1 MREMKDSGVEWI
13 GEIPKDWKICKIKN
27 IAQIYTGN
35 SIRDEEKGKYE
46 NSDNARPYIA
56 TKDIDVTLGT
66 TNYEN
71 GLYIKKN
78 DLSFK
83 VACKGSTLMCIE
95 GGSAGKKKTYLLHN
109 VSFGNKLCCFYS
121 EIINKT
127 YLYFFLSSPN
137 FEMEFANCISGLIG
151 GVSVSVLKNMAF
163 LIPSKENQQC
173 IANILKDKCSKI
185 DAIITRKQAVI
196 EKLKEYKQILIS
208 EAIRHGIHGEE
219 LQLSRYFWIDSI
231 PRSWKVGQLK
241 YFATIRSGITMGKK
255 YPNNSKLVDIPYLR
269 VANVQGEYVDL
280 SDIATISVLPEEVEK
295 YCLKADELLMTEGGD
310 RDKLGR
316 GCVWKGEINPCLH
329 QNHVFAVSTDNS
341 RLLVHFLDYVT
352 TSDIARSYFEYTA
365 KKTTNLASTNSTTI
379 LQFRIPIPP
388 VAEQQEIVDYLNTR
402 CTKINQ
408 LIKGCK
414 IIIDKLTEYKKSF
427 IYEVVTGKK
436 EV

>member
-1 MREMKDSGVEWI
+1 MRDMKDSGVEWI
-13 GEIPKDWKICKIKN
+13 GEIPGDWKVCKIKN

-35 SIRDEEKGKYE
+35 SIRDEEKGRYE

-83 VACKGSTLMCIE
+83 VAYKGSTLMCIE

-173 IANILKDKCSKI
+173 IANMLKDKCSKI
-185 DAIITRKQAVI
+185 DAIIIREQAVI
-196 EKLKEYKQILIS
+196 EKLKEYKLSVITEAVTKGLNLESPMKDSGVEWIGEIPEEWSTIKLKNAAGIMRGKFSHRPRNDPDYYDGDYPFVQTGDVARADKYVSSYTQTLNELGYSVSKEFPKGSIIMTIAANVGDVAVLSFDACFPDSVVGFIPNSNIHWNYLFYVLKAMKNQLMRNAIIS
-208 EAIRHGIHGEE
+208 TQMNLNIEIIKVETVPIVPYEE
-219 LQLSRYFWIDSI
+219 QLSIV
-231 PRSWKVGQLK
+231 K
-241 YFATIRSGITMGKK
+241 
-255 YPNNSKLVDIPYLR
+255 
-269 VANVQGEYVDL
+269 
-280 SDIATISVLPEEVEK
+280 
-295 YCLKADELLMTEGGD
+295 
-310 RDKLGR
+310 
-316 GCVWKGEINPCLH
+316 
-329 QNHVFAVSTDNS
+329 
-341 RLLVHFLDYVT
+341 FLDEK
-352 TSDIARSYFEYTA
+352 SENINHAIACKQT
-365 KKTTNLASTNSTTI
+365 
-379 LQFRIPIPP
+379 
-388 VAEQQEIVDYLNTR
+388 
-402 CTKINQ
+402 
-408 LIKGCK
+408 LIT
-414 IIIDKLTEYKKSF
+414 KLTEYKKSF

>member
-1 MREMKDSGVEWI
+1 MRGMKDSGFTWI
-13 GEIPKDWKICKIKN
+13 GKVPEDWSMKRVKHIFTRKN
-27 IAQIYTGN
+27 EKAMQENPVVLSLARAGIRERDISNNEGQIAESYFN
-35 SIRDEEKGKYE
+35 Y
-46 NSDNARPYIA
+46 NPV
-56 TKDIDVTLGT
+56 DI
-66 TNYEN
+66 
-71 GLYIKKN
+71 N
-78 DLSFK
+78 DLLLNPMDLYSGANCSISKVKGVISPAYINLRGTNDVNPVFYDYYFK
-83 VACKGSTLMCIE
+83 VQYWVMAFFSYGKGVSFDNRWTLNADTLMNYPVVSMPYDEQCKR
-95 GGSAGKKKTYLLHN
+95 ADYLD
-109 VSFGNKLCCFYS
+109 
-121 EIINKT
+121 T
-127 YLYFFLSSPN
+127 
-137 FEMEFANCISGLIG
+137 
-151 GVSVSVLKNMAF
+151 
-163 LIPSKENQQC
+163 
-173 IANILKDKCSKI
+173 KCSKI
-185 DAIITRKQAVI
+185 DAIIAREQAVI

-208 EAIRHGIHGEE
+208 EAVRHGIHGEE
-219 LQLSRYFWIDSI
+219 LQSSRYFWIDSI
-231 PRSWKVGQLK
+231 PQSWKVGQLK

-329 QNHVFAVSTDNS
+329 QNHVFAVSTDSS

-352 TSDIARSYFEYTA
+352 TSDIARNYFEYTA

-388 VAEQQEIVDYLNTR
+388 VAEQQEIVDYLDTR

-408 LIKGCK
+408 SIKGCK
-414 IIIDKLTEYKKSF
+414 IIMDKLTEYKKTL
-427 IYEVVTGKK
+427 IYEVVTGKR